1 MLLNVGCYVQFFL
14 MKIPGGRTFVSAS
27 IANTVKDGIERFCGR
42 IFTANSATS
51 GVAAIKSV
59 CSKCGYIPIFTV
71 GLYIYYPIFDV
82 HFFVFKE
89 FFSKKI
95 VLMYG

>member
-1 MLLNVGCYVQFFL
+1 MLVVIFKTFL

-27 IANTVKDGIERFCGR
+27 IANTVVDGIERFCGR

-59 CSKCGYIPIFTV
+59 CSKYGAAKKNRK
-71 GLYIYYPIFDV
+71 LYIYCPFLKSISLFSRR
-82 HFFVFKE
+82 
-89 FFSKKI
+89 FFSENF
-95 VLMYG
+95 VLL

>member
-1 MLLNVGCYVQFFL
+1 MLVVMFKTFL

-27 IANTVKDGIERFCGR
+27 IANTVVDGIERFCGR

-59 CSKCGYIPIFTV
+59 CSKYGAVKTRDFYI
-71 GLYIYYPIFDV
+71 
-82 HFFVFKE
+82 
-89 FFSKKI
+89 
-95 VLMYG
+95 

>member
-42 IFTANSATS
+42 VFTANSATS

-59 CSKCGYIPIFTV
+59 CSKCV

-89 FFSKKI
+89 FFSEKS

>member
-1 MLLNVGCYVQFFL
+1 

-27 IANTVKDGIERFCGR
+27 IANTVVDGIERFCGR

-59 CSKCGYIPIFTV
+59 CSKYGTVIIRNLYFYDPIFE
-71 GLYIYYPIFDV
+71 V
-82 HFFVFKE
+82 HFFVFK
-89 FFSKKI
+89 KKI
-95 VLMYG
+95 QKI

>member
-1 MLLNVGCYVQFFL
+1 MLVVIFKTFV

-27 IANTVKDGIERFCGR
+27 IANTVVDGIERFCGR

-59 CSKCGYIPIFTV
+59 CSKYKPVHDIKKRNYEFTNSKCCKMYFKAFQMKRQ
-71 GLYIYYPIFDV
+71 GLKCF
-82 HFFVFKE
+82 
-89 FFSKKI
+89 
-95 VLMYG
+95 

>member
-1 MLLNVGCYVQFFL
+1 MLVVMFKTFL

-27 IANTVKDGIERFCGR
+27 IANTVVDGIERFCGR

-59 CSKCGYIPIFTV
+59 CSKYVWHCYKVHIF
-71 GLYIYYPIFDV
+71 
-82 HFFVFKE
+82 
-89 FFSKKI
+89 
-95 VLMYG
+95 

>member
-1 MLLNVGCYVQFFL
+1 

-27 IANTVKDGIERFCGR
+27 IANTVVDGIERFCGR

-59 CSKCGYIPIFTV
+59 CSKYKPVHDIKKRNYEFTNSKCCKM
-71 GLYIYYPIFDV
+71 Y
-82 HFFVFKE
+82 FKA
-89 FFSKKI
+89 FQMKRQSLKC
-95 VLMYG
+95 L

>member
-1 MLLNVGCYVQFFL
+1 

-27 IANTVKDGIERFCGR
+27 IANTVVDGIERFCGR

-59 CSKCGYIPIFTV
+59 CSKYKPVHDIKKRNYEFTNSKCCKMYFKAFQMKRQ
-71 GLYIYYPIFDV
+71 GLKCF
-82 HFFVFKE
+82 
-89 FFSKKI
+89 
-95 VLMYG
+95 